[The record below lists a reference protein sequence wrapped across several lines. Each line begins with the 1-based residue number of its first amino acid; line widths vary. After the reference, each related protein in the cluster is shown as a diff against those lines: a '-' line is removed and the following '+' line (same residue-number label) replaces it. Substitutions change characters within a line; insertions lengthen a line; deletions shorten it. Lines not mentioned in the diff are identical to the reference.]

1 MEARR
6 RVVLRYGAKGNP
18 IVLVAKTLHFVIVE
32 GLPLTIRQRHGDIA
46 AAAHPQTGV
55 TAVVG
60 QPGIIALGVGTL
72 VNLMFYAKLEGRLVQ
87 FLRPRIVQLATMD
100 F

>member
-32 GLPLTIRQRHGDIA
+32 GLPLTVRQRHGDIA
-46 AAAHPQTGV
+46 AAAHPQAEV

-60 QPGIIALGVGTL
+60 RPGIIRLDGGALVHP
-72 VNLMFYAKLEGRLVQ
+72 NFSAELEVQLVQ
-87 FLRPRIVQLATMD
+87 AVRPRITETARIG
-100 F
+100 